1 MRVSLRISL
10 SLFVECVADLRVL
23 HDASIDWSTPCF
35 LFRSRRNSHR
45 CVRRPGKY
53 GFKPSRENK
62 DGFYAHWEKPWTFG
76 DTPLKILPYGRV
88 FRQHTQQSVTPG
100 GGTVTRVRKVL
111 TGPKQGKRYVMDTS
125 GKTRWRTGGSETG
138 RLTGHAGR
146 R

>member
-1 MRVSLRISL
+1 MC
-10 SLFVECVADLRVL
+10 FCVA
-23 HDASIDWSTPCF
+23 
-35 LFRSRRNSHR
+35 RRNSHR

-100 GGTVTRVRKVL
+100 GGTVTRVRPRKGACDYSAPPDHHCRGHPSCACAAGAWRGRGWGSRRQKWRGVEVSC
-111 TGPKQGKRYVMDTS
+111 GPVITAM
-125 GKTRWRTGGSETG
+125 
-138 RLTGHAGR
+138 
-146 R
+146 